1 MFSWKPIRL
10 QRRLGGTGQE
20 LLCRCE
26 SLNPLSWVKEP
37 YILGPSERLMEPAG
51 GRVHRMGDHVS
62 ENDFPGHYITERG
75 HRTLGYKIKDRLW

>member
-1 MFSWKPIRL
+1 MFTWKLIRL
-10 QRRLGGTGQE
+10 QRRLGGTEQK

-51 GRVHRMGDHVS
+51 G
-62 ENDFPGHYITERG
+62 
-75 HRTLGYKIKDRLW
+75 